1 MKWFIIYQLPAMTD
15 KVLRKDYLC
24 LHNLC
29 SLFPSG
35 ETAEIKYSSSGVLV
49 LPKYKHLGHG
59 PTD

>member
-1 MKWFIIYQLPAMTD
+1 MTD